1 MTKTT
6 RSNKPTIGV
15 FRVCA
20 LAVSMGVFATAT
32 LYFAGAFNDDQVTA
46 QAFVDL
52 QQGSKVH
59 AGFRRAHAKGICVS
73 GNFESTGLLSAYSTA
88 NVFKLGNTPFIGRF
102 SIAGNNPTA
111 PDLKAPVRSLAF
123 VVNTATDDE
132 WRVAMNTPPVMA
144 VATPD
149 AFYKQLQAL
158 APNPETG
165 KRDAKKISAFFKAH
179 PESKAFNEWKASY
192 TPANSFATERY
203 NSINAF
209 YLHDAQG
216 KRQAV
221 RWQAV
226 PSMSD
231 QEVAGLDQQSPDA
244 LQQQLISQ
252 LEKQP
257 VRFDL
262 MFTLADSN
270 DDENNPTIPWPS
282 SRQVINAGSLVIA
295 DWRFQNEGACGAQNF
310 DPLVLPKGMSATAD
324 PILRARGAAYAQSF
338 RRRATETLL
347 NQHITDKEGAGD
359 ARN

>member
-1 MTKTT
+1 MIKVT
-6 RSNKPTIGV
+6 RSNKPAISV

-20 LAVSMGVFATAT
+20 LAASMSVFATAT
-32 LYFAGAFNDDQVTA
+32 LYFAGVFNGDKVTA

-52 QQGSKVH
+52 QQGSTVH
-59 AGFRRAHAKGICVS
+59 AGFRRAHAKGLCVS

-88 NVFKLGNTPFIGRF
+88 TVFKQGSTPFIGRF

-123 VVNTATDDE
+123 VVNTATEDE

-158 APNPETG
+158 SPDPATG
-165 KRDAKKISAFFKAH
+165 KRDPAKISAFFKAH
-179 PESKAFNEWKASY
+179 PESKAFNQWKAGY
-192 TPANSFATERY
+192 TPANSFATEQY

-209 YLHDAQG
+209 YLHNAQG
-216 KRQAV
+216 EKQAV

-226 PSMSD
+226 PSMSEH
-231 QEVAGLDQQSPDA
+231 EVAVLDKQSPDA

-252 LEKQP
+252 IEKQP

-262 MFTLADSN
+262 KFTLADSN

-282 SRQVINAGSLVIA
+282 SREVINAGSLVITG
-295 DWRFQNEGACGAQNF
+295 WGFQNEGACGAQNF

-324 PILRARGAAYAQSF
+324 PILRARGAAYAQSY

-347 NQHITDKEGAGD
+347 NKSKTSQEGAGD
-359 ARN
+359 ASN

>member
-1 MTKTT
+1 MTKTI
-6 RSNKPTIGV
+6 RSSKPAISV

-20 LAVSMGVFATAT
+20 LAASMGVFATAT
-32 LYFAGAFNDDQVTA
+32 LYFAGAFNGDKVTA
-46 QAFVDL
+46 KAFVDL
-52 QQGSKVH
+52 QQGSTVH
-59 AGFRRAHAKGICVS
+59 AGFRRAHAKGLCVS

-88 NVFKLGNTPFIGRF
+88 RVFKQGSTPFIGRF

-123 VVNTATDDE
+123 VVNTATEDE

-158 APNPETG
+158 SPDPATG
-165 KRDAKKISAFFKAH
+165 KRDPKKISAFFKAH
-179 PESKAFNEWKASY
+179 PESKAFNQWKAGY

-209 YLHDAQG
+209 YLHNAQG
-216 KRQAV
+216 EKQAV

-226 PSMSD
+226 PSIND
-231 QEVAGLDQQSPDA
+231 QEVTVLDKQSPDA

-252 LEKQP
+252 IEKQP

-262 MFTLADSN
+262 MFTLADSS

-282 SRQVINAGSLVIA
+282 SREVINAGSLVIT

-310 DPLVLPKGMSATAD
+310 DPLVLPNGMSATAD
-324 PILRARGAAYAQSF
+324 PILRARGAAYAQSY

-347 NQHITDKEGAGD
+347 NKNKTGQEGAGD
-359 ARN
+359 ASN